1 MQKFGEIFRNIP
13 EGTKVDPSVK
23 PFTPEPPDDKAEY
36 LDPLRACAAA
46 ADAQRRNDHAS
57 IQPMDPVR
65 WRHHSA
71 LFSASRSVPLRG
83 WRGVLRPSPAPN
95 PPRYNTRS
103 GDARQRDPARDSS
116 RRNNLYRATSRRRPG
131 SSSRARAHGGDY
143 HPSPSLSAVRPERVL
158 YRDTAEWLCL
168 IVASSR
174 EATGATSGDW
184 PVNIPTPRS
193 ARIWPLSTAE
203 PPGTARRTGKQ
214 TRRRGVGRNFADRLG
229 NSARFCGISQ
239 GVAWAC
245 KGGVSARPPTCATS
259 GSNLTLGTRS
269 GGRLGV

>member
-83 WRGVLRPSPAPN
+83 WRGS
-95 PPRYNTRS
+95 
-103 GDARQRDPARDSS
+103 
-116 RRNNLYRATSRRRPG
+116 
-131 SSSRARAHGGDY
+131 
-143 HPSPSLSAVRPERVL
+143 
-158 YRDTAEWLCL
+158 
-168 IVASSR
+168 
-174 EATGATSGDW
+174 
-184 PVNIPTPRS
+184 
-193 ARIWPLSTAE
+193 
-203 PPGTARRTGKQ
+203 
-214 TRRRGVGRNFADRLG
+214 
-229 NSARFCGISQ
+229 
-239 GVAWAC
+239 
-245 KGGVSARPPTCATS
+245 
-259 GSNLTLGTRS
+259 
-269 GGRLGV
+269 